1 MPPCIALYIL
11 LWWKYFNELI
21 NAIIKAICQCA
32 LRYEKVKGMSMCIF
46 FFFRILTLFMWK
58 HVPSGGGFLKRL
70 FSSLCCS
77 LVTKT
82 ITQLSS
88 AGELLCKQF
97 QAIWREEQRRFF
109 LLNSPRIG
117 AKFWNDVIFHYPYRE
132 GSDRMISVVLNH
144 CPSNTYFSSRNSF

>member
-1 MPPCIALYIL
+1 MPMCPS
-11 LWWKYFNELI
+11 LWEGK
-21 NAIIKAICQCA
+21 
-32 LRYEKVKGMSMCIF
+32 RYVCMCIF
-46 FFFRILTLFMWK
+46 FFFRILTLFMWR

-77 LVTKT
+77 LVTET

-88 AGELLCKQF
+88 AGELLCKKF
-97 QAIWREEQRRFF
+97 HAIWREQQRRFF
-109 LLNSPRIG
+109 FLNSPRIG

-132 GSDRMISVVLNH
+132 GSDQMISVVLNH

>member
-1 MPPCIALYIL
+1 MCPL
-11 LWWKYFNELI
+11 LWEGK
-21 NAIIKAICQCA
+21 
-32 LRYEKVKGMSMCIF
+32 RYVCMCIF

-77 LVTKT
+77 LVTET
-82 ITQLSS
+82 ITQLSP

-109 LLNSPRIG
+109 CWILHELVPNFEMMSFFITPTEKGLIEWYLL
-117 AKFWNDVIFHYPYRE
+117 FWTIARAILAFLLEIHFNENFKKNIQFL
-132 GSDRMISVVLNH
+132 MILNLKTW
-144 CPSNTYFSSRNSF
+144 TYEV